1 MNIINKIREKRL
13 EKSWSQLELSER
25 SGVPQ
30 SSISQI
36 ERGNRKNPTYENIK
50 KIAKALDIKLEELE
64 ELAD

>member
-13 EKSWSQLELSER
+13 EKSWSQLELAER